1 MSELDENDNKLKI
14 DTLFRLADQAWRS
27 FDANRSYEWK
37 MSLALWT
44 ALAAFGALLLRHDVG
59 VPLPTGIIKGLATAV
74 IIVIPVLY
82 WMSWTVGGWSLNYF
96 DVENAYK
103 DWNKIRTLIGE
114 PKWDPPLRGR
124 APKNRIFYDI
134 LLVWTNWARV
144 FQMLVT
150 FLLSFVAV
158 IAVWNY

>member
-1 MSELDENDNKLKI
+1 
-14 DTLFRLADQAWRS
+14 
-27 FDANRSYEWK
+27 
-37 MSLALWT
+37 
-44 ALAAFGALLLRHDVG
+44 
-59 VPLPTGIIKGLATAV
+59 
-74 IIVIPVLY
+74 
-82 WMSWTVGGWSLNYF
+82 MSWTVGGWSLNYF